1 MLQLQKQTYHISM
14 YVLTTLPCAAH
25 THIVMLV
32 YICIHVWLMAIG
44 LLWLVGSLTAE
55 NQNTGWLVGYYVC
68 VYVCTTTISK

>member
-14 YVLTTLPCAAH
+14 YVLTMLPCAAH
-25 THIVMLV
+25 IHIVMLV